1 MENWDPHG
9 IEGPNEKGFYG
20 RRCHKWNRRAFMQ
33 WGLLWIKGALM
44 GKRAP
49 IDKNALIGKRPL
61 QEKGALMGREDFHEK
76 KDLNRESLYKGGPLG
91 KRGPDG
97 LH

>member
-44 GKRAP
+44 GERSP
-49 IDKNALIGKRPL
+49 IDKICLHGEEAPTGNSRSSVIWPAVPTAPL
-61 QEKGALMGREDFHEK
+61 VFI
-76 KDLNRESLYKGGPLG
+76 
-91 KRGPDG
+91 
-97 LH
+97 

>member
-9 IEGPNEKGFYG
+9 IEGPNEKGLYG

-44 GKRAP
+44 GERVP
-49 IDKNALIGKRPL
+49 IDKKCLH
-61 QEKGALMGREDFHEK
+61 REEA
-76 KDLNRESLYKGGPLG
+76 PTG
-91 KRGPDG
+91 KRGPHGKEG
-97 LH
+97 LS

>member
-44 GKRAP
+44 GERAP
-49 IDKNALIGKRPL
+49 IDKKCLHREEALT
-61 QEKGALMGREDFHEK
+61 
-76 KDLNRESLYKGGPLG
+76 G
-91 KRGPDG
+91 KRGPHGKEG
-97 LH
+97 LS

>member
-1 MENWDPHG
+1 MGKRDPHG

-44 GKRAP
+44 GERAP
-49 IDKNALIGKRPL
+49 IDKKCLHREEALT
-61 QEKGALMGREDFHEK
+61 
-76 KDLNRESLYKGGPLG
+76 G
-91 KRGPDG
+91 KRGPHGKEG
-97 LH
+97 LS